1 MEDATQYGDAK
12 LKQTEGAILRG
23 RKKKNETFDGKRCVE
38 RCFYF
43 LTDDGHSGSLVSRA
57 CRTKRESFKD

>member
-1 MEDATQYGDAK
+1 MGDATQYGDAK

-23 RKKKNETFDGKRCVE
+23 RKKWNETFDGKRCVE

-43 LTDDGHSGSLVSRA
+43 DR
-57 CRTKRESFKD
+57 